1 MFGHQYYNQVIRR
14 YVVMF
19 GTLFNDIIV
28 QRFNK
33 AGQRIQALKVPIAY
47 GPKEKFLVR
56 ITQDPELTNQSQV
69 SLPRM
74 GFEMTGMSYMP
85 ERKLSSTQRRVNTV
99 GTTGSN
105 NSIKTVYTPVPYDF
119 NFSLSVFVKNADDGV
134 QILEQI
140 LPFFT
145 PEWTTTL
152 KIIPEMNIK
161 HDVPTVLQSVTTED
175 AYDGDFET
183 RRSLI
188 YNLDFLVK
196 GYIYGPVKKSGII
209 KRTMV
214 DFINSAN
221 TSLQQGNRI
230 EKITITP
237 GLDANGNPTANSAQS
252 ISIDNISAN
261 DNFGFCVDYEINL
274 SGEE

>member
-74 GFEMTGMSYMP
+74 GFEMTGMQYMP

-99 GTTGSN
+99 GATGSN

-196 GYIYGPVKKSGII
+196 GYIYGPIKKSGII

-221 TSLQQGNRI
+221 TELQQGNRI
-230 EKITITP
+230 EKITVTP

-261 DNFGFCVDYEINL
+261 DNYGFAIDYETDL
-274 SGEE
+274 DGEE

>member
-14 YVVMF
+14 YVVLF
-19 GTLFNDIIV
+19 GTLFNDIVV
-28 QRFNK
+28 QRFNTS
-33 AGQRIQALKVPIAY
+33 GVRLKSLAVPIAY
-47 GPKEKFLVR
+47 GPKEKFLARVE
-56 ITQDPELTNQSQV
+56 QDPTLTKQSSV

-74 GFEMTGMSYMP
+74 GFEMTGMQYAP
-85 ERKLSSTQRRVNTV
+85 ERKLSTTQRRVNV
-99 GTTGSN
+99 QGTAGSN
-105 NSIKTVYTPVPYDF
+105 NTIKTVFSPVPYDF
-119 NFSLSVFVKNADDGV
+119 NFNLSIFVKNADDGV

-145 PEWTTTL
+145 PDWTSTIN
-152 KIIPEMNIK
+152 IIPEMNIK

-175 AYDGDFET
+175 SYDGDFET

-209 KRTMV
+209 KRTNIN
-214 DFINSAN
+214 FING
-221 TSLQQGNRI
+221 TDVGGVKL
-230 EKITITP
+230 ETVKVTP
-237 GLDANGNPTANSAQS
+237 GLLANGSPTSNSAAS

-261 DNFGFCVDYEINL
+261 DTFGFAIDYDINL
-274 SGEE
+274 SGEQ